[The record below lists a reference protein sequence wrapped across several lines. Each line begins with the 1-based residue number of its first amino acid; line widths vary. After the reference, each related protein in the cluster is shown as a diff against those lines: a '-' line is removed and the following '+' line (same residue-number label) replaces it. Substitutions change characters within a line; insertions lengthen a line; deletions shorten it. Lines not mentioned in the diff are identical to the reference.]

1 MSPRVS
7 LVIPAYNA
15 EHYLSEALDSLLAQD
30 YGNLEIIVVNDGST
44 DQTASI
50 LEGYADRIVLLQ
62 QSNQGQSASL
72 NRAWQQASGD
82 ILGYLSA
89 DDRLEPSAVSKLV
102 AALIEDEQ
110 RMLVYPDY
118 WLIDHEG
125 RGLKQVIA
133 PAFDHFEV
141 VINGFC
147 PVGPG
152 ALLRR
157 RVLEQ
162 IGGWDARLR
171 LIPDWDFLLRVGLC
185 GEVYHYPETLAA
197 FRVHEQSQT
206 FRAPDE
212 QRAAEYAIAVQSF
225 FSRRDVPAS
234 LARQQ
239 FRSQANTQV
248 LTARL
253 HLLAGR
259 WRKAAGALAEASR
272 CWPAWPTRYRNIK
285 LLANGLFGLPRLRA
299 RNALRAWLRQRLD
312 HPSRL

>member
-7 LVIPAYNA
+7 LVVPAYNA
-15 EHYLSEALDSLLAQD
+15 EHYLAETVDSLLAQD
-30 YGNLEIIVVNDGST
+30 YGNLEVIVVDDGST
-44 DQTASI
+44 DGTASI
-50 LEGYADRIVLLQ
+50 LEGYAGRIVLLQ
-62 QSNQGQSASL
+62 QSNRGQSASL
-72 NRAWQQASGD
+72 NRAWEHASGD

-89 DDRLEPSAVSKLV
+89 DDLLEPGAVGKLV
-102 AALIEDEQ
+102 AALLEDEQ

-125 RGLKQVIA
+125 RRLKQVIA
-133 PAFDHFEV
+133 PAFDHYDV
-141 VINGFC
+141 AINGFC

-157 RVLEQ
+157 SALER
-162 IGGWDARLR
+162 IGGWDVRLR

-185 GEVYHYPETLAA
+185 GTVHHYPETLAA

-212 QRAAEYAIAVQSF
+212 QCTEEYAIAVQGF
-225 FSRRDVPAS
+225 FSRDDVPDS

-239 FRSQANTQV
+239 FRARANTQV

-259 WRKAAGALAEASR
+259 WRKAAAALAEASR
-272 CWPAWPTRYRNIK
+272 NWPAWPTRYRNLK

-299 RNALRAWLRQRLD
+299 RNAWRAWLRQRLD
-312 HPSRL
+312 HPLRR